1 VVAAAG
7 PGTSIATG
15 SLGNQRAN
23 HTATLLNNGRV
34 LITGGSDTSNA
45 SLSSAEL
52 YDPATGL
59 FTATG
64 SLAGARQFHT
74 ATPLADGPGLGIP
87 AGGVRCGMARHG
99 AEGAEMMLSSPTAPD
114 LASHFKHA
122 EDVVLADT
130 SHFIPMEAP
139 ERVAALIAS
148 WPPA

>member
-1 VVAAAG
+1 MAG
-7 PGTSIATG
+7 
-15 SLGNQRAN
+15 L
-23 HTATLLNNGRV
+23 
-34 LITGGSDTSNA
+34 
-45 SLSSAEL
+45 E
-52 YDPATGL
+52 
-59 FTATG
+59 
-64 SLAGARQFHT
+64 
-74 ATPLADGPGLGIP
+74 IP
-87 AGGVRCGMARHG
+87 ARVVRCGIARHG